1 MAEETSATSHMSDI
15 ITATPDDVTH
25 TTGEP
30 VTSSWSR
37 DTAVYFG
44 CAVIVIGIVGTS
56 ANGFILYALV
66 ASKQH
71 KKHLLIFNQ
80 NVLDFASCI
89 YLVITYALKI
99 SNMNLTGLVGYYLC
113 MLFHSEALLWSA
125 VEGSVSNL
133 IIISIERYVKV
144 VHPIWSKNKL
154 RNWMIYSSIALC
166 WLFSFVYNMLTA
178 FTTSA
183 VVDGVCHGYIIWE
196 DHVGKVVH
204 GTLYFLWFYVLVL
217 LICVMCYWRILV
229 AILRQARVM
238 TGHNTG
244 MTAQST
250 AAQAQAHHIQ
260 SNVIKTMILVCVFYA
275 MAWLPMNIYYLM
287 ANLGGHLTFLDSG
300 YYVVMFVAFLYV
312 CMNPFIYATKFE
324 PVKKHLRRMLLC
336 QKDDQTSHTH
346 TLQTTATHTAT
357 RRTFQEHK
365 F

>member
-1 MAEETSATSHMSDI
+1 MADETSTTSHLSDV
-15 ITATPDDVTH
+15 ITATPDGVTQ
-25 TTGEP
+25 TTGES

-37 DTAVYFG
+37 NTAVYFG
-44 CAVIVIGIVGTS
+44 CAVIVIGIVGTA

-66 ASKQH
+66 ASKEH

-80 NVLDFASCI
+80 NVLDFASCTF
-89 YLVITYALKI
+89 LVITYALKI
-99 SNMNLTGLVGYYLC
+99 SNMNLKGLLGYYLC
-113 MLFHSEALLWSA
+113 MMLHSEALVWFA
-125 VEGSVSNL
+125 VEGSVGNL
-133 IIISIERYVKV
+133 VIISIERYVKV

-166 WLFSFVYNMLTA
+166 WFFPFAYNVCIA

-183 VVDGVCHGYIIWE
+183 VVDSVCHALTIW
-196 DHVGKVVH
+196 DDQVGKVVH
-204 GTLYFLWFYVLVL
+204 AAIYVGWFYGFVL
-217 LICVMCYWRILV
+217 LICVVCYWRILV
-229 AILRQARVM
+229 AIRRQARV
-238 TGHNTG
+238 

-250 AAQAQAHHIQ
+250 AAQAHAHHIQ

-275 MAWLPMNIYYLM
+275 VAWLPENVYYLLVNLD
-287 ANLGGHLTFLDSG
+287 ANLTLRDSG
-300 YYVVMFVAFLYV
+300 YYAVMFVAFLYV

-324 PVKKHLRRMLLC
+324 PVRKQLRRMLLC

>member
-1 MAEETSATSHMSDI
+1 MAEETSTTSHMSDVI
-15 ITATPDDVTH
+15 APTPDDVTH
-25 TTGEP
+25 TTGES

-44 CAVIVIGIVGTS
+44 CAVIIIGIVGTS

-71 KKHLLIFNQ
+71 KKHLLIFSQ

-89 YLVITYALKI
+89 FLVITYALKI
-99 SNMNLTGLVGYYLC
+99 SSINFTGLLGYYICVL
-113 MLFHSEALLWSA
+113 LHSEALLWFA
-125 VEGSVSNL
+125 VSGSVGNL
-133 IIISIERYVKV
+133 VIISIERYLKV
-144 VHPIWSKNKL
+144 VYPIWSKNKL

-166 WLFSFVYNMLTA
+166 LLFSFVYNMI
-178 FTTSA
+178 TTFMTSD
-183 VVDGVCHGYIIWE
+183 VVDGVCHLYIIWE
-196 DHVGKVVH
+196 DQVGKVVH
-204 GTLYFLWFYVLVL
+204 GTLYFLWFYGLVL
-217 LICVMCYWRILV
+217 LICVVCYWRILV
-229 AILRQARVM
+229 AIRRQARVM
-238 TGHNTG
+238 AGHNTG
-244 MTAQST
+244 GTAQST

-275 MAWLPMNIYYLM
+275 MAWLPMNTYYFL
-287 ANLGGHLTFLDSG
+287 ANVGGYLTFLDSG
-300 YYVVMFVAFLYV
+300 YYAVMFVAFLYV

-324 PVKKHLRRMLLC
+324 PVKKHIRRMLLC
-336 QKDDQTSHTH
+336 QTDDQTSHTD